1 MRLLLDTHALLW
13 WLNDD
18 ARLGRRAR
26 EFISDPGTHVLVS
39 AVSLWEIVV
48 KIRVGKLQA
57 DVESIV
63 AAVQDGSFEALDIGP
78 EHLLALA
85 RLPFH
90 PDHRDPFDHLPI
102 AQAIAEGATFVSA
115 DQHAS
120 RYAVQVLPCSAP

>member
-1 MRLLLDTHALLW
+1 MKLLLDTHALLW

-26 EFISDPGTHVLVS
+26 DAISDPDTHVLVS
-39 AVSLWEIVV
+39 AVSLWEVVV

-63 AAVQDGSFEALDIGP
+63 AAVQDGGFTALDIGP
-78 EHLLALA
+78 EHPLALA

-90 PDHRDPFDHLPI
+90 PDHRDPFDHLLVT
-102 AQAIAEGATFVSA
+102 QAIAEGATFVSE

-120 RYAVQVLPCSAP
+120 RYAVRVLPCLDP